1 MSYPNIHTQW
11 IQEALDVNQSV
22 ALRVQNQINDNYD
35 LDWSEADFDEIE
47 FYAELAFED
56 LNTTV

>member
-22 ALRVQNQINDNYD
+22 ALRVQDQINNNYD

-56 LNTTV
+56 LNTIV